1 VPVLVTPAEFAESL
15 KKERADWA
23 AFIKRNG
30 ITTDQ

>member
-1 VPVLVTPAEFAESL
+1 VLDTPAEFAASL

-30 ITTDQ
+30 ITADQ